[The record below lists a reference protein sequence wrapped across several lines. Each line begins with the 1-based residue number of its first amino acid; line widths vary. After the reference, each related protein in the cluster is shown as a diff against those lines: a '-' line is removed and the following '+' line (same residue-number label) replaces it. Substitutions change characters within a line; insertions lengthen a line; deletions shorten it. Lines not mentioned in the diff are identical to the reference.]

1 MKSDE
6 GKYLSE
12 SMPVVEVMKAEEEM
26 DELRNQ
32 AASCCEV
39 GRMVREVWYS
49 SACFVEAV
57 LKAVESIALQLAC
70 DMDAIMSSVRSVCSA
85 RSSLSPNLIGF
96 QYKLWCC

>member
-26 DELRNQ
+26 DVLRNQ

-39 GRMVREVWYS
+39 GRMVREVWYN
-49 SACFVEAV
+49 SA
-57 LKAVESIALQLAC
+57 
-70 DMDAIMSSVRSVCSA
+70 
-85 RSSLSPNLIGF
+85 
-96 QYKLWCC
+96 